1 MTRKKELAQK
11 AYWTLVISALR
22 DRRNPK
28 HQQAA
33 ERFLLRFAPS
43 ARHVQ

>member
-1 MTRKKELAQK
+1 MALKKELAQK

-22 DRRNPK
+22 DRRAPEHK
-28 HQQAA
+28 KEA